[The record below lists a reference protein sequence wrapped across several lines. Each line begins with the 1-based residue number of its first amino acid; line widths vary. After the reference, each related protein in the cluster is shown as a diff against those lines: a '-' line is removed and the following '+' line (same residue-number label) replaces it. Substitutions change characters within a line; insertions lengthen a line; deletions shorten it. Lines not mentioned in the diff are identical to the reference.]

1 MLKAWIKAFR
11 LRTLPL
17 GIASIAMG
25 SILALGDQA
34 FSWSIFGLALLT
46 TVLLQILSNV
56 ANDYGDSING
66 ADNEYRQGP
75 LRQTQLQTISKRNMK
90 QAMMILIVLSLLSG
104 ISLLFIS
111 GIPLRSIILFL
122 VLGLIAIYAAISYT
136 AGENPYGY
144 VGLGDISVLVFFGW
158 LGILGSYYLY
168 TGTFQWTYLLP
179 ATTCGLF
186 MVAVLNI
193 NNIRDIFS
201 DEKAGKYSIPVRL
214 GRRKAVWYH
223 WGLLGVGFSLAVAFM
238 IIHYKHQVQF
248 LIFLTVPLLLFNG
261 KSVLQK
267 TEPKQLDPY
276 LKQMVLTTIVF
287 VITFGI
293 GHYLANV

>member
-1 MLKAWIKAFR
+1 MLRAWIKAFR

-25 SILALGDQA
+25 SILAAGDQS
-34 FSWSIFGLALLT
+34 FSWSVCGLALLT

-56 ANDYGDSING
+56 ANDYGDSVNG

-75 LRQTQLQTISKRNMK
+75 LRQTQLQTISKKNMK
-90 QAMMILIVLSLLSG
+90 QAMMILIILSVVSGVSLL
-104 ISLLFIS
+104 LIS
-111 GIPLRSIILFL
+111 GIPLRFIILFL
-122 VLGLIAIYAAISYT
+122 VLGLIAIYAAITYT

-144 VGLGDISVLVFFGW
+144 AGLGDISVLVFFGW

-214 GRRKAVWYH
+214 GRQKAVWYH
-223 WGLLGVGFSLAVAFM
+223 WSLLGVGFLFTVIF
-238 IIHYKHQVQF
+238 IVLNYKHHLQL
-248 LIFLTVPLLLFNG
+248 LIFLTVPLLLLNG
-261 KSVLQK
+261 KSVWQK
-267 TEPKQLDPY
+267 TEAKQLDPY